1 MLASSSMINASGER
15 CSPAVAVVSL
25 GVEFIEGADIWV
37 LANDRTKASGLMIDK
52 TVKPVNYRL

>member
-1 MLASSSMINASGER
+1 
-15 CSPAVAVVSL
+15 VAVVSL